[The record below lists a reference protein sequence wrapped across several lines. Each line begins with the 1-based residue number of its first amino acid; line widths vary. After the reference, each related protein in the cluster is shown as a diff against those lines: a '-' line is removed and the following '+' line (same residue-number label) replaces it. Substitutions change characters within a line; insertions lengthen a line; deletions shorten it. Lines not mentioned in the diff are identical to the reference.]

1 MSKSKQK
8 GTSAETAFVK
18 AECVTD
24 VFPHVERRSL
34 AGIND
39 MGDVSGALGLVFEIK
54 NHKQYKFPEWLKEVE
69 VERINA
75 KADYGIVIAKPNGV
89 GLGLVDQWW
98 AVMPVG
104 AMMKLLSD
112 AGYGNPKVVDS
123 DKDKG

>member
-18 AECVTD
+18 AECVTE

-34 AGIND
+34 AGVND

-54 NHKQYKFPEWLKEVE
+54 NHKQYKFPEWVKEAE

-75 KADYGIVIAKPNGV
+75 KADYGIVIAKPNGI
-89 GLGLVDQWW
+89 GLNSVDQWW
-98 AVMPVG
+98 AVIPVG

-112 AGYGNPKVVDS
+112 AGYGNARVVDS
-123 DKDKG
+123 DSDKG